1 MSNGG
6 TAIRANNCRVH
17 VRRST
22 VTEHTLG
29 AIEVDGSDGDLARLW
44 LANSHINANDGAEFG
59 ALRMGGLA
67 SADILYSTIALNHS
81 PQPPIACV
89 DGWTGQLTIRNS
101 AVVNPDPLY
110 GVACDPEVT
119 TTFESFAG
127 EQAELVDVFSDFAL
141 GVFAARLGGPLEAVA
156 AWNLGDPST
165 DRDGDPRPSIDGSPG
180 YAGADRPSR

>member
-29 AIEVDGSDGDLARLW
+29 AIEVG
-44 LANSHINANDGAEFG
+44 
-59 ALRMGGLA
+59 MGGLA
-67 SADILYSTIALNHS
+67 GADILYSTIALNHS
-81 PQPPIACV
+81 PLPPIACA
-89 DGWTGQLTIRNS
+89 DGWAGQLTIRNS

-119 TTFESFAG
+119 TMFESFAG
-127 EQAELVDVFSDFAL
+127 EQAELAEVFSDFAL